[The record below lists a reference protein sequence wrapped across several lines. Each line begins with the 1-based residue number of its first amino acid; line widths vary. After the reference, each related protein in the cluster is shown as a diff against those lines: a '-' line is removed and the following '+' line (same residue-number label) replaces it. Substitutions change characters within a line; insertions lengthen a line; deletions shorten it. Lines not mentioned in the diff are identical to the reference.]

1 LLILVPY
8 LMLTFFGIGILFGNL
23 NALAMEPL
31 GHLAGIGAAVVGSL
45 STLISMVLGTMIGR
59 SYNGTILPLVA
70 SIAILSG
77 ISIFVVRWTE
87 SDKSSLLSA

>member
-1 LLILVPY
+1 MLIAY

-23 NALAMEPL
+23 NTLAMQPL

-45 STLISMVLGTMIGR
+45 STLISMVLGTLIGR
-59 SYNGTILPLVA
+59 TYNGTILPLVA
-70 SIAILSG
+70 SIAIIAG

-87 SDKSSLLSA
+87 SD